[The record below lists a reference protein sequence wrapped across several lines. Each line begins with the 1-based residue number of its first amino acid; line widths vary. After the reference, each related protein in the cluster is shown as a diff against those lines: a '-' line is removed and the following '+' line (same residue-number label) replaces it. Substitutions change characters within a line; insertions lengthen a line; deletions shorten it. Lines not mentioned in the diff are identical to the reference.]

1 MDEGTL
7 LHCVL
12 TLVENDLNPSLEK
25 DLGHI
30 FKWSQSI
37 ARGHDMFTRDLLWER
52 SRVKPKPIAFAIMA
66 NGEAIVQVAHGFG
79 HLALEQEEHPSEG
92 LFGCFL
98 GDRTVMTLNGETVIQ
113 DPEFVVFRD
122 DDAVQ
127 AVQLR
132 TAANATIKKMGT
144 LDDFIKSAAKGALA
158 TVPMYLPLPLSW
170 VPYLLETP
178 RTNKEAYLHYA
189 RQLGQVKPGNDE
201 QAEGLALAMNWFKAA
216 CTRSDASPSMYCSLD
231 VSTRSL
237 PRDKEIAKWTLHHLQ
252 AVVPRPSRPP
262 TPVSREV
269 TAPVA
274 AAATS
279 EGNTQRT
286 EELYTRI
293 LALSDTVM
301 TSHLERERPTT
312 ETAKKLSE
320 VELCRLLGFCGLS
333 WQEKHLLPPIW
344 ANLKQQPDRASREAV
359 LAAFFAEL
367 AKTEPS
373 LRNFSNQA
381 LFDDIV
387 NHRFLPGDSY
397 ETCHKGFSP
406 LAFIP
411 RTHADVHEEN
421 LTEAYY
427 NEANVKTVAEV
438 RKHRTKGPPPIP
450 TNDADLLRLNA
461 RDVAI
466 LTGFFTPWSSL
477 VQQETE
483 LNNGLHEQQ
492 MDLFSRPD
500 STREMIPQLLWAKIK
515 ARRNFFLT
523 TCTREML
530 DVPPDRSP
538 KIAQAHLSAHSVMF
552 LTGTKVSIVGV
563 PHEWLEEHDK
573 PAPAKR
579 AKGDSL
585 IVGPALTDPRYDKTN
600 FPWGTHQEKNPGGK
614 KPSGI
619 TVAGAN
625 PSQPLVFAQSSE
637 IQELLRKHPYV
648 QLGMVAVAAG
658 FSGPSELPTEGLQKD
673 SCLRWLCFGSC
684 QYPKCKRNHPKAVA
698 NAAAS
703 KLYNALLPGIQKLTE
718 QNTLPP
724 AKRY

>member
-1 MDEGTL
+1 
-7 LHCVL
+7 
-12 TLVENDLNPSLEK
+12 
-25 DLGHI
+25 
-30 FKWSQSI
+30 
-37 ARGHDMFTRDLLWER
+37 
-52 SRVKPKPIAFAIMA
+52 
-66 NGEAIVQVAHGFG
+66 
-79 HLALEQEEHPSEG
+79 
-92 LFGCFL
+92 
-98 GDRTVMTLNGETVIQ
+98 
-113 DPEFVVFRD
+113 
-122 DDAVQ
+122 
-127 AVQLR
+127 
-132 TAANATIKKMGT
+132 
-144 LDDFIKSAAKGALA
+144 
-158 TVPMYLPLPLSW
+158 
-170 VPYLLETP
+170 
-178 RTNKEAYLHYA
+178 
-189 RQLGQVKPGNDE
+189 
-201 QAEGLALAMNWFKAA
+201 
-216 CTRSDASPSMYCSLD
+216 
-231 VSTRSL
+231 
-237 PRDKEIAKWTLHHLQ
+237 
-252 AVVPRPSRPP
+252 
-262 TPVSREV
+262 
-269 TAPVA
+269 
-274 AAATS
+274 
-279 EGNTQRT
+279 
-286 EELYTRI
+286 
-293 LALSDTVM
+293 
-301 TSHLERERPTT
+301 
-312 ETAKKLSE
+312 
-320 VELCRLLGFCGLS
+320 
-333 WQEKHLLPPIW
+333 
-344 ANLKQQPDRASREAV
+344 
-359 LAAFFAEL
+359 
-367 AKTEPS
+367 
-373 LRNFSNQA
+373 
-381 LFDDIV
+381 
-387 NHRFLPGDSY
+387 
-397 ETCHKGFSP
+397 
-406 LAFIP
+406 
-411 RTHADVHEEN
+411 VHEEN

-538 KIAQAHLSAHSVMF
+538 KIAQAHLSAHSVLF

-585 IVGPALTDPRYDKTN
+585 VVGPALTDPRYDKTN